1 MDVYYSKTKEII
13 YLRNDYNIISIM
25 LPPSRRTLL
34 PFTAIVGQEKMKKA
48 LLLNAINPRIGGV
61 LIRGEKGTAK
71 STAVRALAALLPEIE
86 VVKGCPF
93 QCNPK
98 NEREMCEHC
107 TEKVSGGIALESTTR
122 RVRVIDLPLGVTED
136 RLVGTID
143 IEQAIREGTKAIEPG
158 ILAAVNRGILY
169 IDEVNLLDDHIADV
183 LLDSAA
189 LGINVVER
197 EGISFSHPARFIL
210 IGTMNPEEGEI
221 RPQLLDRFGLQVA
234 VEAIDDPEQRMEIV
248 RTAEAF
254 DADPAGFSKRFESA
268 QETLREMI
276 IRGREILPTVTV
288 PEDIL
293 RALVHACIEL
303 GVKTHRAEI
312 AVARAARTIAAL
324 DGRCEVTLADV
335 REAMELALPHRM
347 RRKPF
352 EEPRLDPDR
361 LDSAMKNA
369 EQNNQQEQEPHSSD
383 LPKHQEEPFPQTPSD
398 QTDEGKIQSPREMES
413 KAQERVF
420 GIGDPIDTH
429 RIALAG
435 DRDREKRK
443 RLNGRRI
450 ETYSSGK
457 NGSSITSRLPTGTM
471 DLALGAT
478 IRAAS
483 PHQRARSRGDLAVSI
498 CEGDIRE
505 QVRVG
510 KVSASCIFLVDAS
523 GSMGAMKRMEAAKGA
538 ILSLLLDSYQH
549 RDRIGMVAFRG
560 ECAEVLLPLSHSVD
574 LARKSLADLPTGG
587 KTPLTDGIWKAI
599 EVLDRERRKNGEAVP
614 VLVLISDGRANVSRR
629 GDIRTEILDAAH
641 ELRSRGVHTVI
652 IDTEETGSNFLKM
665 QVGYCREIAEESGG
679 RYYAVSDLK
688 TEVLGE
694 ITRNEFARIFS

>member
-1 MDVYYSKTKEII
+1 MTNFS
-13 YLRNDYNIISIM
+13 
-25 LPPSRRTLL
+25 PRRTIL
-34 PFTAIVGQEKMKKA
+34 PFTAIVGQEKMKRA
-48 LLLNAINPRIGGV
+48 LLLNAVNPRIGGV

-71 STAVRALAALLPEIE
+71 STAVRALAELLPEID

-93 QCNPK
+93 QCNPRDG
-98 NEREMCEHC
+98 REMCELC
-107 TEKVSGGIALESTTR
+107 AEKVAKGVPLDHITR
-122 RVRVIDLPLGVTED
+122 RVKVVDLPLGVTED

-143 IEQAIREGTKAIEPG
+143 IERAIKEGTKAIEPG

-189 LGINVVER
+189 LGVNVVER

-234 VEAIDDPEQRMEIV
+234 VEAIDDPEQRMAIV
-248 RTAEAF
+248 RNAEAF
-254 DADPAGFSKRFESA
+254 DTEPAWFSKGFEPA
-268 QETLREMI
+268 QEALREVI
-276 IRGREILPTVTV
+276 LRARGLLPTVTV
-288 PEDIL
+288 PEEVL
-293 RALVHACIEL
+293 RALVNACVEL

-312 AVARAARTIAAL
+312 AVARAARTIAVL
-324 DGRCEVTLADV
+324 DGRTEVTLDDV

-352 EEPRLDPDR
+352 EEPKLDPDR

-369 EQNNQQEQEPHSSD
+369 EQQNRQEKEPPANDPLPPDDEQIPHSHED
-383 LPKHQEEPFPQTPSD
+383 KGG
-398 QTDEGKIQSPREMES
+398 EGRGQPPRMRES
-413 KAQERVF
+413 TAQERVF
-420 GIGDPIDTH
+420 GIGDPIDT
-429 RIALAG
+429 RRVMLGAG
-435 DRDREKRK
+435 RDREKRK

-457 NGSSITSRLPTGTM
+457 NGSPITSRMPTGSM
-471 DLALGAT
+471 DLALDAT

-483 PHQRARSRGDLAVSI
+483 PHQARRSKGALAVSI
-498 CEGDIRE
+498 REDDIRE
-505 QVRVG
+505 KVRVG

-538 ILSLLLDSYQH
+538 ILSLLIDSYQH

-560 ECAEVLLPLSHSVD
+560 DRADVLLPLSHSVD
-574 LARKSLADLPTGG
+574 LAKQSLADLPTGG
-587 KTPLTDGIWKAI
+587 KTPLAEGIWKAI
-599 EVLDRERRKNGEAVP
+599 EVLDREQRKNGEAVP
-614 VLVLISDGRANVSRR
+614 VLVLISDGRANVSRG
-629 GDIRTEILDAAH
+629 GDIRAEIRSAAQ
-641 ELRSRGVHTVI
+641 ELRSRGIHTVV
-652 IDTEETGSNFLKM
+652 IDTEETGSAFLKM
-665 QVGYCREIAEESGG
+665 QLGYCREIAEETGG

-688 TEVLGE
+688 AGVLGD
-694 ITRNEFARIFS
+694 ITRNEFARVFS

>member
-1 MDVYYSKTKEII
+1 MTTFS
-13 YLRNDYNIISIM
+13 
-25 LPPSRRTLL
+25 PRRTIL

-48 LLLNAINPRIGGV
+48 LLLNAVNPRIGGV

-71 STAVRALAALLPEIE
+71 STAVRALAELLPEID

-93 QCNPK
+93 QCNPRDT
-98 NEREMCEHC
+98 REMCEHC
-107 TEKVSGGIALESTTR
+107 AGKVAHGLPLEHTTR
-122 RVRVIDLPLGVTED
+122 RVKVVDLPLGVTED

-143 IEQAIREGTKAIEPG
+143 IERAIKEGTKAIEPG

-189 LGINVVER
+189 LGVNVVER

-234 VEAIDDPEQRMEIV
+234 VEALDDPEMRMEIV
-248 RTAEAF
+248 RNAEAF
-254 DADPAGFSKRFESA
+254 DIDPAGFSQGFEAA
-268 QETLREMI
+268 QDALRHMI
-276 IRGREILPTVTV
+276 IRARELLPGVSI
-288 PEDIL
+288 PEEIL
-293 RALVHACIEL
+293 RAIVNACVEL

-312 AVARAARTIAAL
+312 AVARTARTLAAL

-352 EEPRLDPDR
+352 EELRLDPDR

-369 EQNNQQEQEPHSSD
+369 EQQQEEREPSD
-383 LPKHQEEPFPQTPSD
+383 RDPPSQQEEPPSPIPPEKG
-398 QTDEGKIQSPREMES
+398 DEGKGQPPQKKESPARET
-413 KAQERVF
+413 VF
-420 GIGDPIDTH
+420 GIGDPIDT
-429 RIALAG
+429 RRVFPSR
-435 DRDREKRK
+435 DRDREQRK

-457 NGSSITSRLPTGTM
+457 NGTPITSRMPTGTM
-471 DLALGAT
+471 DLALDAT
-478 IRAAS
+478 IRAAA
-483 PHQRARSRGDLAVSI
+483 PCQAARPRGALAVSI
-498 CEGDIRE
+498 REDDIRE
-505 QVRVG
+505 KVRVG
-510 KVSASCIFLVDAS
+510 KVSASCVFLVDAS

-538 ILSLLLDSYQH
+538 ILSLLLDSYQQ

-560 ECAEVLLPLSHSVD
+560 DRAEVLLPLSHSVD
-574 LARKSLADLPTGG
+574 LAKKSLADLPTGG
-587 KTPLTDGIWKAI
+587 KTPLVEGIWKAI
-599 EVLDRERRKNGEAVP
+599 EVLDREQRKNGEAVP
-614 VLVLISDGRANVSRR
+614 VLVLISDGRANVSRG
-629 GDIRTEILDAAH
+629 GDIRAEIRSAAQ

-652 IDTEETGSNFLKM
+652 IDTEETGSAFLKM
-665 QVGYCREIAEESGG
+665 QLGYCREIAEESGG
-679 RYYAVSDLK
+679 RYYSVSDLK
-688 TEVLGE
+688 AGILGD
-694 ITRNEFARIFS
+694 IARNEFARVFSSS